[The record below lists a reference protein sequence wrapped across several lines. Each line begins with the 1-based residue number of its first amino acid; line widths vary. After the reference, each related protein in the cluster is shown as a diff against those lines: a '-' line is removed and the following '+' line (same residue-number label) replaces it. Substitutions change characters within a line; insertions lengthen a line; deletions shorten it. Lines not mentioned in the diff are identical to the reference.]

1 MCHKLDRHPV
11 AARHGRKPIRHDA
24 PSATDAIVRGIGAV
38 ALGVMASRSIAGVP
52 AAGGHIA
59 IGKGDCNAGVHLV
72 ARHAPLSDV
81 LRRLSEA
88 LSFELRLAGSSDSM
102 VDVDVSRPAP
112 ELLAKLSPPD
122 NLIVTQ
128 GLDPRCP
135 GRYRVVKVWMLPKA
149 AARATAIGPPAAIS
163 PVVSRGGTPRQLSEA
178 EKRAIKSGDDAYRR
192 MHGMPP
198 MPPQD
203 DASK

>member
-1 MCHKLDRHPV
+1 MSRV
-11 AARHGRKPIRHDA
+11 RRRARD
-24 PSATDAIVRGIGAV
+24 TVVRGVGAI
-38 ALGVMASRSIAGVP
+38 ALGMMARGAIAGVP
-52 AAGGHIA
+52 AAGNHIA
-59 IGKGDCNAGVHLV
+59 IEKGDCDAGVHLV
-72 ARHAPLSDV
+72 ARHAPLTDV
-81 LRRLSEA
+81 LRRLSDA
-88 LSFELRLAGSSDSM
+88 LSFELRLAGPSDSM

-112 ELLAKLSPPD
+112 ELLAKLSPTD

-149 AARATAIGPPAAIS
+149 APLAAAIGPSAAIS
-163 PVVSRGGTPRQLSEA
+163 SVVPRAGTPRQLTEA
-178 EKRAIKSGDDAYRR
+178 EKRAIQSGDDAYRR